1 MTMET
6 ETPLARVRGL
16 GSAREGAGHWWQ
28 ERTTAVAL
36 LALYVWLLAS
46 LLRLGSLDYG
56 TVREWLA
63 DPWAAVPMLLL
74 VVATFIHLR
83 DGLQVVI
90 EDYVH
95 DEGNKAF
102 ALMLLNFV
110 VIAAATVALFAL
122 LKIAFTA
129 GAAATAAPPPPPAR

>member
-1 MTMET
+1 MTL

-28 ERTTAVAL
+28 ERSTSVAL

-56 TVREWLA
+56 TVREWLS
-63 DPWAAVPMLLL
+63 DPWAAIPMLLL
-74 VVATFIHLR
+74 VVTTFVHLR

-110 VIAAATVALFAL
+110 VIAAGTIAVFAIF
-122 LKIAFTA
+122 KIAFTA
-129 GAAATAAPPPPPAR
+129 GAAATAPPPAPPGR

>member
-1 MTMET
+1 MEM

-16 GSAREGAGHWWQ
+16 GSAREGGRHWWH
-28 ERTTAVAL
+28 ERTTSVAL
-36 LALYVWLLAS
+36 LGLYAWLLFS
-46 LLRLGSLDYG
+46 LLRLGTLDYG

-74 VVATFIHLR
+74 VVATFVHLR
-83 DGLQVVI
+83 DGLQVAI

-102 ALMLLNFV
+102 VLMLLNFV
-110 VIAAATVALFAL
+110 VIAAATVAVFAV

-129 GAAATAAPPPPPAR
+129 GAAIPAAPPSPPGR

>member
-1 MTMET
+1 MEM

-28 ERTTAVAL
+28 ERSTSVAL
-36 LALYVWLLAS
+36 LALYTWLIVS
-46 LLRLGSLDYG
+46 LLRLGTLDYG

-63 DPWAAVPMLLL
+63 DPWGAVPMLLL
-74 VVATFIHLR
+74 VVATFVHLR

-102 ALMLLNFV
+102 TLMLLNFV
-110 VIAAATVALFAL
+110 VIAAGTVAVFAI

-129 GAAATAAPPPPPAR
+129 GAAVTAAATAGPPGR

>member
-1 MTMET
+1 MTL

-28 ERTTAVAL
+28 ERSTSVAL

-56 TVREWLA
+56 TIREWLA
-63 DPWAAVPMLLL
+63 DPWAAIPMLLL
-74 VVATFIHLR
+74 VVTTFVHLR

-110 VIAAATVALFAL
+110 VIAAGTIALFAI

-129 GAAATAAPPPPPAR
+129 GGPITAPPPPAPPGR

>member
-1 MTMET
+1 MTL

-28 ERTTAVAL
+28 ERSTSVAL

-56 TVREWLA
+56 TIREWLA
-63 DPWAAVPMLLL
+63 DPWAAIPMLLL
-74 VVATFIHLR
+74 VVTTFVHLR

-110 VIAAATVALFAL
+110 VIAAGTIALFAI

-129 GAAATAAPPPPPAR
+129 GPAATAPPPPAPPGR